1 MGHAGKP
8 VHSKIF
14 GWVQEVSW
22 NWKQLII
29 YHPWSRNNCLPK
41 LLGWFGWFQFA
52 LTWTSH
58 LKLTSHVLFTFEPGS
73 HMTYQGDGGAL
84 NPLRHQS
91 KKTIK
96 TKISYFISLHY
107 TLDGGCVLTS
117 YVEQISVCIAEYN
130 KMIPYQKPS
139 LKPSLKNHYIN
150 VFFIDLP
157 NLTNTV
163 RHQLCIYI
171 YIFIIYILYKY
182 IIYDF
187 FIRFV

>member
-1 MGHAGKP
+1 MVNAPIIRDVLSHHKVIRIWCGAKKDGHAGKP

-84 NPLRHQS
+84 NPLRHQT
-91 KKTIK
+91 KKLLK

-117 YVEQISVCIAEYN
+117 YVEQIFCLHCRV
-130 KMIPYQKPS
+130 
-139 LKPSLKNHYIN
+139 
-150 VFFIDLP
+150 
-157 NLTNTV
+157 
-163 RHQLCIYI
+163 
-171 YIFIIYILYKY
+171 
-182 IIYDF
+182 
-187 FIRFV
+187 

>member
-1 MGHAGKP
+1 MYWYGKCSNNSGCFKPSQGDPDMMCPKKDGHAGKP

-84 NPLRHQS
+84 NPLRHQT
-91 KKTIK
+91 KKLLK
-96 TKISYFISLHY
+96 QRFL
-107 TLDGGCVLTS
+107 TLFHCTTPWMGD
-117 YVEQISVCIAEYN
+117 VCSPA
-130 KMIPYQKPS
+130 M
-139 LKPSLKNHYIN
+139 
-150 VFFIDLP
+150 
-157 NLTNTV
+157 
-163 RHQLCIYI
+163 
-171 YIFIIYILYKY
+171 
-182 IIYDF
+182 
-187 FIRFV
+187 